1 MIYGHGKPYL
11 VALIYPNEEN
21 KINYN
26 ISIQALLFQL
36 NKKMSP
42 EKRVRKFFLLSEPF
56 STKNNQLTP
65 TLKLKRRIIVKN
77 YYHELENMYI
87 NET

>member
-1 MIYGHGKPYL
+1 M
-11 VALIYPNEEN
+11 
-21 KINYN
+21 
-26 ISIQALLFQL
+26 
-36 NKKMSP
+36 
-42 EKRVRKFFLLSEPF
+42 SEPF

-87 NET
+87 NKLNYKIFKIQIMKCSLCKNELDFVFSLGKQPLANKYPKDKNEIKMKIYLI